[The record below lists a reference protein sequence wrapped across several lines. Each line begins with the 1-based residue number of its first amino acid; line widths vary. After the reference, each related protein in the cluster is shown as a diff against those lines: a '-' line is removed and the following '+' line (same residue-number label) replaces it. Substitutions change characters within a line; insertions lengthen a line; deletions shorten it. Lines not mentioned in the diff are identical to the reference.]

1 MRRPVSSRT
10 PSRQATAGTAN
21 PSEKSLHDKDEL
33 THALAGAVARLKL
46 QTSIIDRLAIISET
60 DPRGIITH
68 VNDNFC
74 RISGYT
80 RDELIGSTHAILNS
94 GLHPKSFWRDMHAT
108 MARGEVWQAD
118 VRNRAKDGSYYWVK
132 SANAAIRDADG
143 KLRGYMSLRL
153 DITASKHLEAQLAA
167 RNLQLDMVLKHMP
180 AGISMFDSEQR
191 LVVCNDRYREMYGL
205 PADLVRP
212 GTPLVELMRQEVGA
226 ETEASSFQTVEQ
238 QNKVIEAYVAQV
250 AKGQPFTYTHFL
262 NDGRCVRVSAGPM
275 PDGGW
280 VDAHEDI
287 THQLSLEN
295 RISHLALHD
304 GLTDLANRTLFNDRL
319 EQALAS
325 AHADEGVAVL
335 CLDLD
340 HFKEVNDTFGHA
352 VGDALLKAVAE
363 RLKSCVR
370 RTDTVGRTGGDEFVV
385 LQISKDPRKEAALLA
400 QRIIKKISAP
410 YAIEGHEIRI
420 GTSVG
425 IVVAALHEKGTD
437 KLLRNADIALYHSK
451 AAGGGTHRFFDDA
464 MSAPHAARRALEHD
478 LRRAL
483 ANNELELHYQP
494 IYDLAQGKITACEA
508 MLRWRHPER
517 GLLRPGEF
525 ITLAEETGLI
535 VPIGDWV
542 LRHAC
547 AEARNWPSD
556 VRLAV
561 NVLVAQFKSPNL
573 ANAVFSALTAAGL
586 SADRLEIEVGE
597 AALLDHMATV
607 LPVLKQIRKLG
618 VRIALDNFGARY
630 SALSS
635 LSAFR
640 FDKIKVSPRFIAG
653 LSSGNEAARAVIRA
667 VAGLGCDLGI
677 ATVAEGVET
686 REQLQHARRE
696 GMREIQGHL
705 LGDPTPSEELSPLF
719 VGMSAKPAEAAA
731 RPRHLS
737 RNRGAA

>member
-1 MRRPVSSRT
+1 MRRPSNPKTQSSRAAART
-10 PSRQATAGTAN
+10 GGPSK
-21 PSEKSLHDKDEL
+21 ESLRDKDEL
-33 THALAGAVARLKL
+33 SAAHAATLARLEL

-74 RISGYT
+74 RISGYA
-80 RDELIGSTHAILNS
+80 REELIGRTHAILNS
-94 GLHPKSFWRDMHAT
+94 GLHPKRFWKDMHAT
-108 MARGEVWQAD
+108 MAKGEVWQAD

-132 SANAAIRDADG
+132 SANAAVRDADG

-153 DITASKHLEAQLAA
+153 DITASKRLEAQLAA
-167 RNLQLDMVLKHMP
+167 RSLQLDMVLKHMP

-226 ETEASSFQTVEQ
+226 ETEAPSSQTVEQ
-238 QNKVIEAYVAQV
+238 QDEVIDSYLAKV

-304 GLTDLANRTLFNDRL
+304 GLTDLANRMLLNDRL
-319 EQALAS
+319 EQALAA
-325 AHADEGVAVL
+325 AHEGECVAVL

-340 HFKEVNDTFGHA
+340 HFKEVNDTYGHA
-352 VGDALLKAVAE
+352 TGDALLKAVAD

-370 RTDTVGRTGGDEFVV
+370 RTDTVARTGGDEFVV
-385 LQISKDPRKEAALLA
+385 LQTSKDAPAEAELMSERL
-400 QRIIKKISAP
+400 IKKISAP
-410 YAIEGHEIRI
+410 YTIEGHEIRI
-420 GTSVG
+420 GTSIG
-425 IVVAALHEKGTD
+425 IAVAAPHEKEIGR
-437 KLLRNADIALYHSK
+437 LMRNADVALYHSK
-451 AAGGGTHRFFDDA
+451 AAGRGTYHFFKDE
-464 MSAPHAARRALEHD
+464 MSAPHEARRALEQD

-483 ANNELELHYQP
+483 ANNELELHFQP
-494 IYDLAQGKITACEA
+494 IYDLAQNQITTCEA
-508 MLRWRHPER
+508 TLRWRHPER
-517 GLLRPGEF
+517 GLLRPSEF
-525 ITLAEETGLI
+525 VPLAEEIGLI

-547 AEARNWPSD
+547 AQARNWPPH

-561 NVLVAQFKSPNL
+561 KVSAAQFKSPRL
-573 ANAVFSALTAAGL
+573 AKAVFSALATSGL
-586 SADRLEIEVGE
+586 SADRLEIEVTEG
-597 AALLDHMATV
+597 ALLEDTATV
-607 LPVLKQIRKLG
+607 LPILRQIRKLG

-635 LSAFR
+635 LSRFR
-640 FDKIKVSPRFIAG
+640 FDKIKVSPHFIAS
-653 LSSGNEAARAVIRA
+653 LASGNEASRAIVRA
-667 VAGLGCDLGI
+667 VAGLGCDLGV

-686 REQLQHARRE
+686 QEQLQHARDV

-705 LGDPTPSEELSPLF
+705 LGQPVPPVELAALF
-719 VGMSAKPAEAAA
+719 AKKPVKAAA
-731 RPRHLS
+731 AAKQPPRS
-737 RNRGAA
+737 PRNRGAA